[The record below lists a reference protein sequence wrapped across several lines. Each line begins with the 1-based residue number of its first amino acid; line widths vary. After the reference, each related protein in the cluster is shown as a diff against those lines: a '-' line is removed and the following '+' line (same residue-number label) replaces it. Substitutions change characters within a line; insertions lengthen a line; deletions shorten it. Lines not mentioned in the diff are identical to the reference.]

1 MNKKILLALSVV
13 LIAIASVGTVSAFEL
28 PDLGSLFGGPADQH
42 ITIDGEN
49 FTIPG
54 TLKENVANSKNGTV
68 SDYLVFNCTEYAKQY
83 TNDTNYIN
91 ITIYELNSAVG
102 DSLTDF
108 TNGTAK
114 EISGVKGYLYHDDE
128 TGYSYTFDK
137 GNKVITIQSNDEKLI
152 PPVIA

>member
-1 MNKKILLALSVV
+1 MNKKILFALT
-13 LIAIASVGTVSAFEL
+13 IAIVAIAAVGTVSAF
-28 PDLGSLFGGPADQH
+28 DLGALFGMPADQQV
-42 ITIDGEN
+42 TIDGEN

-108 TNGTAK
+108 T
-114 EISGVKGYLYHDDE
+114 ISKSTGYLNN
-128 TGYSYTFDK
+128 T
-137 GNKVITIQSNDEKLI
+137 
-152 PPVIA
+152 

>member
-1 MNKKILLALSVV
+1 MNKKIIFALA
-13 LIAIASVGTVSAFEL
+13 IAIVAIAAVGTVSAFN
-28 PDLGSLFGGPADQH
+28 LGALFGAPADQQV
-42 ITIDGEN
+42 TIDGEN

-54 TLKENVANSKNGTV
+54 TLKENVTNSKNGTV
-68 SDYLVFNCTEYAKQY
+68 NDYFVLNSTEYAKQY

-91 ITIYELNSAVG
+91 ITVYEFTSAVG

-128 TGYSYTFDK
+128 TGYSYTFEK
-137 GNKVITIQSNDEKLI
+137 GNKVITVQSNDEKLI

>member
-1 MNKKILLALSVV
+1 MNKKILFALT
-13 LIAIASVGTVSAFEL
+13 IAIVAIAAVGTVSAF
-28 PDLGSLFGGPADQH
+28 DLGALFGMPADQQV
-42 ITIDGEN
+42 TIDGEN

-68 SDYLVFNCTEYAKQY
+68 SDYLVLNCTEYAKQY

>member
-1 MNKKILLALSVV
+1 MNKKILFALT
-13 LIAIASVGTVSAFEL
+13 IAIVAIAAVGTVSAF
-28 PDLGSLFGGPADQH
+28 DLGALFGMPANQQV
-42 ITIDGEN
+42 TIDGEN

>member
-1 MNKKILLALSVV
+1 MNKKIIFALT
-13 LIAIASVGTVSAFEL
+13 IAIVAIAAVGTVSAF
-28 PDLGSLFGGPADQH
+28 DLGALFGMPADQQV
-42 ITIDGEN
+42 TIDGEN

-91 ITIYELNSAVG
+91 ITIYKLNSAVG

>member
-1 MNKKILLALSVV
+1 MNKKILFALT
-13 LIAIASVGTVSAFEL
+13 IAIVAIAAVGTVSAF
-28 PDLGSLFGGPADQH
+28 DLGALFGMPANQQV
-42 ITIDGEN
+42 TIDGEN

-91 ITIYELNSAVG
+91 ITIYKLNSAVG

>member
-1 MNKKILLALSVV
+1 MNKKILFALA
-13 LIAIASVGTVSAFEL
+13 IAIVAIAAVGTVSAF
-28 PDLGSLFGGPADQH
+28 DLGALFGMPADQQV
-42 ITIDGEN
+42 TIDGEN

-54 TLKENVANSKNGTV
+54 TLKENVNNSKNGTV

-114 EISGVKGYLYHDDE
+114 EISGVKGYLYHDEE

-137 GNKVITIQSNDEKLI
+137 GNKVVTIQSNDEKLI

>member
-1 MNKKILLALSVV
+1 MNKKILFALT
-13 LIAIASVGTVSAFEL
+13 IAIVAIAAIGTVSAF
-28 PDLGSLFGGPADQH
+28 DLGALFGMPANQQV
-42 ITIDGEN
+42 TIDGEN

-91 ITIYELNSAVG
+91 ITIYKLNSAVG

>member
-1 MNKKILLALSVV
+1 MNKKILFALT
-13 LIAIASVGTVSAFEL
+13 IAIVAIAAVGIVSAF
-28 PDLGSLFGGPADQH
+28 DLGALFGMPADQQV
-42 ITIDGEN
+42 TIDGEN

-68 SDYLVFNCTEYAKQY
+68 SDYLVLNCTEYAKQY

>member
-1 MNKKILLALSVV
+1 MNKKILFALT
-13 LIAIASVGTVSAFEL
+13 IAIVAIAAVGTVSAF
-28 PDLGSLFGGPADQH
+28 DLGALFGAPADQQV
-42 ITIDGEN
+42 TIDGEN

-128 TGYSYTFDK
+128 TGYYYTFDK
-137 GNKVITIQSNDEKLI
+137 GNKVVTIQSNDEKLI

>member
-1 MNKKILLALSVV
+1 MNKKILFALT
-13 LIAIASVGTVSAFEL
+13 IAIVAIAAVGTVSAF
-28 PDLGSLFGGPADQH
+28 DLGALFGMPADQQV
-42 ITIDGEN
+42 TIDGEN

-91 ITIYELNSAVG
+91 ITIYKLNSAVG